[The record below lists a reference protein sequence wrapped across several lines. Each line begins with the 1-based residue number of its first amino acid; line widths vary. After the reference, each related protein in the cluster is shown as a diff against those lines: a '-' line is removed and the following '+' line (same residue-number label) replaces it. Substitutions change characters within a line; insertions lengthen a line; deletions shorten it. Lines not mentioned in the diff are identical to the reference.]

1 MAVMLISGRKDEDQ
15 AADIIDIPKRTT
27 PAKGKERPKF
37 ECAVCIIQQ
46 RETVKEICI
55 CPESCGFFCI
65 YSCCL
70 YLLLITFAPCP
81 AISLGLVPCRLRAV
95 VPARGGPHLHLSA
108 EGVQEPH
115 RARSL
120 GWSRSEPVCWT
131 LDCKNRYPLFS
142 CSISQHRRYRTKHS

>member
-37 ECAVCIIQQ
+37 EYAVKRNCK
-46 RETVKEICI
+46 RNMHLSRTFWFLLHL
-55 CPESCGFFCI
+55 PLLSLPSPHHFRSLSCRL
-65 YSCCL
+65 SW
-70 YLLLITFAPCP
+70 
-81 AISLGLVPCRLRAV
+81 SRPCRLRAV

-108 EGVQEPH
+108 QGVQEPH

-120 GWSRSEPVCWT
+120 GWSRSEPLCWT
-131 LDCKNRYPLFS
+131 LDCKNHYPLFS
-142 CSISQHRRYRTKHS
+142 CSISQH